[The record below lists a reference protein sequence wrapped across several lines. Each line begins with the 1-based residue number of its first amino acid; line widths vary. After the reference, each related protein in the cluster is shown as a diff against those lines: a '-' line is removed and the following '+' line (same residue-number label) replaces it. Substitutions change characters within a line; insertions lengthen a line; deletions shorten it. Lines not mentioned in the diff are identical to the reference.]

1 VTFGAPASLNAQ
13 LLVVGSIKNTQT
25 TYTAPGGFTE
35 LQDVASTAAPNGQ
48 SLESSYR
55 TSAAS
60 GSPSITMSQNANWR
74 TIGIEI
80 AHA

>member
-1 VTFGAPASLNAQ
+1 MRRPRLAFFVA
-13 LLVVGSIKNTQT
+13 VV
-25 TYTAPGGFTE
+25 
-35 LQDVASTAAPNGQ
+35 VAAPNGQ

-55 TSAAS
+55 TNAAS